1 MPEDKS
7 AWTDR
12 QIELIIGNLLRAGVI
27 LAATVVFVGGVIY
40 LWRHG
45 REIADYRTF
54 HEEGLELRSVSGI
67 VKSACHLRG
76 QGLIQLGLLLLIA
89 TPVARV
95 VFTVFA
101 FFMERD
107 YTYVAVSLLVLGILL
122 LGFFVGYG

>member
-1 MPEDKS
+1 M
-7 AWTDR
+7 
-12 QIELIIGNLLRAGVI
+12 
-27 LAATVVFVGGVIY
+27 
-40 LWRHG
+40 
-45 REIADYRTF
+45 
-54 HEEGLELRSVSGI
+54 SGI

>member
-1 MPEDKS
+1 
-7 AWTDR
+7 
-12 QIELIIGNLLRAGVI
+12 
-27 LAATVVFVGGVIY
+27 
-40 LWRHG
+40 
-45 REIADYRTF
+45 
-54 HEEGLELRSVSGI
+54 
-67 VKSACHLRG
+67 
-76 QGLIQLGLLLLIA
+76 LIQLGLLLLIA